1 MNQRILQFLAAEN
14 ITQAQ
19 FADTIEVARATVSH
33 VIAGRNKPG
42 FDFIESISHHY
53 PDLNIE
59 WLITGKGKMYKS
71 NGVENI
77 PAMKPQIQKST
88 SNDELFSF
96 ENDSLPSNEEAITS
110 EIAAAESA
118 FRRAVEKTHP
128 VAVQTN
134 KPAAPEPA
142 LPRMSPKPAPSA
154 EIRINKGERH
164 ISKIIVL
171 YDDNSFQEIQ

>member
-53 PDLNIE
+53 PELNIE

-71 NGVENI
+71 NGIESI
-77 PAMKPQIQKST
+77 PAKQSPIQKVT

-96 ENDSLPSNEEAITS
+96 ENELLTNEDEAITS
-110 EIAAAESA
+110 EIAAAQSA
-118 FRRAVEKTHP
+118 LRRAVEKTHP
-128 VAVQTN
+128 IAVQPK
-134 KPAAPEPA
+134 KPSVQEPTS
-142 LPRMSPKPAPSA
+142 PRMTPKPAPSA
-154 EIRINKGERH
+154 EIRINKDERH
-164 ISKIIVL
+164 ISKIIVF
-171 YDDNSFQEIQ
+171 YDDNSFQEIL

>member
-14 ITQAQ
+14 ISQAQ

-53 PDLNIE
+53 PNLNIE
-59 WLITGKGKMYKS
+59 WLITGKGRMYKS
-71 NGVENI
+71 NGSENY
-77 PAMKPQIQKST
+77 PETQTPIQKSSLDT
-88 SNDELFSF
+88 ELFSF
-96 ENDSLPSNEEAITS
+96 ENESLPNEDEAITS

-128 VAVQTN
+128 VPVQPIKTV
-134 KPAAPEPA
+134 KEPA
-142 LPRMSPKPAPSA
+142 LQRIAPKPAPSA
-154 EIRINKGERH
+154 EIRINRDERH
-164 ISKIIVL
+164 ISKIIVF
-171 YDDNSFQEIQ
+171 YDDNSFQEIL

>member
-14 ITQAQ
+14 ISQAQ

-71 NGVENI
+71 NSTETSNI
-77 PAMKPQIQKST
+77 PTPSVQKNT
-88 SNDELFSF
+88 SIEDLFSS
-96 ENDSLPSNEEAITS
+96 ENENVANEDTAITS

-118 FRRAVEKTHP
+118 LRRAVEKTR
-128 VAVQTN
+128 
-134 KPAAPEPA
+134 PAAAAKIQTMEDHTP
-142 LPRMSPKPAPSA
+142 LQVKPQPIPSA
-154 EIRINKGERH
+154 EIRMGKRH
-164 ISKIIVL
+164 ISKIIVF
-171 YDDNSFQEIQ
+171 YDDNSFQEIL

>member
-14 ITQAQ
+14 ISQAQ

-71 NGVENI
+71 NGVESI
-77 PAMKPQIQKST
+77 AATQSPIQKNT

-96 ENDSLPSNEEAITS
+96 ENESLPNEGEAITS

-118 FRRAVEKTHP
+118 LRRAVEKTHP
-128 VAVQTN
+128 TAVQPAR
-134 KPAAPEPA
+134 PAAQEPA
-142 LPRMSPKPAPSA
+142 SPRIAPKPAPSA

-164 ISKIIVL
+164 ISKIIVF
-171 YDDNSFQEIQ
+171 YDDNSFQEVL